1 MAYNN
6 SEAAYNT
13 SKDARN
19 KEEEINE
26 KLKNMVIDAT
36 KAKSLAEESRVI
48 IENAENVS
56 GKAIKEADKLLDKAK
71 EPLPSLDIAAIRG
84 GLILI

>member
-19 KEEEINE
+19 KEEEINK
-26 KLKNMVIDAT
+26 KLKNMVNDAT
-36 KAKSLAEESRVI
+36 EAKSLAEESRVL
-48 IENAENVS
+48 IENAGNFS

-71 EPLPSLDIAAIRG
+71 EPLPSLDMAAIRG
-84 GLILI
+84 GSILI